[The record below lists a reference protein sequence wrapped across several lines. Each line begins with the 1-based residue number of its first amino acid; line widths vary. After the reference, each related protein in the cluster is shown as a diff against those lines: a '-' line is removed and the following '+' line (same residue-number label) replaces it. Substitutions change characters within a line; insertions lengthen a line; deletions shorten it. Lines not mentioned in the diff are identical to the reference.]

1 MRIPSTPPRR
11 KKITIHA
18 QYSHDIIGSSA
29 ASLVFVHEN
38 WTQSIM
44 ENYNSHFMRPA
55 GHLIESSEVWQLMF
69 ISPTMLLREKSFQE
83 YLEQSVDLDVVS
95 KAHAIFPD
103 AKVQVGPLITRLR
116 KKWFPRVEKWPKV
129 LENAEQDGY
138 KVLIIIEIPT
148 KSSEKK
154 GYTSNIDAGLPL
166 GKMETKLKTRLKKE
180 YEMQLFHGHNTC
192 VQFEY
197 AQELRNTAIR
207 EVKEET
213 HIDLSDLAECQQDL
227 WPRWFHSQLSLGM
240 SKAYAF
246 GASLHTFFIPKKG
259 IVSEI
264 VNEDLQIVHWK
275 QAEECI
281 ENVPIMHFRRS
292 ALNPTASVFTPT
304 PQIKVE
310 ERCENPQSKNI
321 SSHGIDQLLLSSM
334 SYGIAPK
341 TTFIPVNRPIIYQ
354 PLQVRPSIVYSQ
366 PQFSMRPPILSPNHI
381 FQSENNEIMKG
392 NTSQQEI
399 LMQQIPPTAFIT
411 LDDLIATKQEAAQ
424 LQHKENRRKER
435 RSKQIQ
441 EQKANGRRK
450 KPPPGYSS
458 NRMTQKQMPCSEP
471 SLNIAYIDLSD
482 LMSRSSDPIEQK
494 SMDKN
499 IKRPPG
505 IQSKPA
511 QSNQKE
517 YACLGIGCK
526 YVFRDWEETREHM
539 QLCNSVMPI
548 CNIAMPE
555 GKPSSK
561 ASEEKAMDYRSRNVY
576 SYFQM

>member
-18 QYSHDIIGSSA
+18 EYSDDIIGSSA

-69 ISPTMLLREKSFQE
+69 ISPTMLLHEKSFQE
-83 YLEQSVDLDVVS
+83 YLEQSVDLDIVS

-116 KKWFPRVEKWPKV
+116 KKWFPRAEKWPKV

-148 KSSEKK
+148 KSSMKK

-166 GKMETKLKTRLKKE
+166 GKMETKLKTSLKKDHD
-180 YEMQLFHGHNTC
+180 MQLFHGHNTC

-246 GASLHTFFIPKKG
+246 GASLHTFFIPKRG

-264 VNEDLQIVHWK
+264 VNEDLQIVHWN
-275 QAEECI
+275 QLEESI

-292 ALNPTASVFTPT
+292 ALNPTASAFTPA

-310 ERCENPQSKNI
+310 ERCENPHSKNI
-321 SSHGIDQLLLSSM
+321 PSHGIDQLRLPSM
-334 SYGIAPK
+334 SYEIASK
-341 TTFIPVNRPIIYQ
+341 SAFMQVKWPIIYQ
-354 PLQVRPSIVYSQ
+354 PLQVRPPIVYSQ
-366 PQFSMRPPILSPNHI
+366 PQFPMRPPILSSNHI
-381 FQSENNEIMKG
+381 LQSKNNETMKK
-392 NTSQQEI
+392 NTSKQEI
-399 LMQQIPPTAFIT
+399 LMQQISPTAFIT
-411 LDDLIATKQEAAQ
+411 LDDLIATKQETAR
-424 LQHKENRRKER
+424 LRHTENRGKER

-441 EQKANGRRK
+441 EEKAKGRRK
-450 KPPPGYSS
+450 EPPPGYSS
-458 NRMTQKQMPCSEP
+458 NRMTQKQIPCSEP
-471 SLNIAYIDLSD
+471 SLNIAYIDLLD
-482 LMSRSSDPIEQK
+482 LMSRSRDPIEQK

-499 IKRPPG
+499 IKHPPG
-505 IQSKPA
+505 IQSKSA
-511 QSNQKE
+511 QSDQKE

-526 YVFRDWEETREHM
+526 YVCREWDKTREHM
-539 QLCNSVMPI
+539 QRCNSVMPI
-548 CNIAMPE
+548 CDIAMPD

-561 ASEEKAMDYRSRNVY
+561 ASQEKAMDYRSRNVY
-576 SYFQM
+576 FQM